1 MAPPGERP
9 VDDLLT
15 PTLQDGGEGP
25 SASGERPFRL
35 QSQIWLGVLGGVLP
49 MFIIGMVNA
58 GRLRLPADQRRQMLH
73 AGLAALAVVLV
84 IWVWAIA
91 STADQ
96 GSSSSP
102 TFRRGIR
109 LANQVLGGLLFLAY
123 RRMQQLADRRFQ
135 FAGGEH
141 ASLWLPGIAAIA
153 AGIALQLVV
162 LTALFSLIRS

>member
-15 PTLQDGGEGP
+15 PTLQDGGECP
-25 SASGERPFRL
+25 SAPGERPFRL

-58 GRLRLPADQRRQMLH
+58 GRLRLPAEQRRRMLY

-96 GSSSSP
+96 GSFGSP

-141 ASLWLPGIAAIA
+141 ASLWVPGIAAIV
-153 AGIALQLVV
+153 AGIVLQFVA
-162 LTALFSLIRS
+162 LTALFSLVRS

>member
-1 MAPPGERP
+1 M
-9 VDDLLT
+9 DDLLT
-15 PTLQDGGEGP
+15 PTLQEGGGGS
-25 SASGERPFRL
+25 SAAGERPFRL
-35 QSQIWLGVLGGVLP
+35 QSQLWMGVLGGVLP

-58 GRLRLPADQRRQMLH
+58 GRLRLPADQRRRMLYL
-73 AGLAALAVVLV
+73 GLAALAVVLV

-96 GSSSSP
+96 GSFGSP

-109 LANQVLGGLLFLAY
+109 LANQLLGGLLFLAY

-141 ASLWLPGIAAIA
+141 ASLWFPGIAAIV
-153 AGIALQLVV
+153 AGIVLQFAV

>member
-15 PTLQDGGEGP
+15 PTLQDGGEGL
-25 SASGERPFRL
+25 SAPGERPFRL

-49 MFIIGMVNA
+49 MFVIGMVNA
-58 GRLRLPADQRRQMLH
+58 GRLRVPADQRRRMLY

-96 GSSSSP
+96 GSFGSP
-102 TFRRGIR
+102 TFRREIR

-141 ASLWLPGIAAIA
+141 ASLWVPGIAAIV
-153 AGIALQLVV
+153 AGIALQFVV
-162 LTALFSLIRS
+162 LAALFSLVRS